1 MSSSGPRN
9 SKKAADRL
17 YKIQRRATKMIKG
30 LKNLSCEDKLKEL
43 KLFSLHKWSFMEDH
57 TTVFQVW
64 LLKRLGPLDKQPHV
78 EGTMGKK
85 VAQAEVSSWF
95 KKDFFLQREQLV
107 TRTISAGLLWLSQH
121 HCKFLSCD
129 RVLDNLTEA
138 PFSPESL
145 NLMIFWSLLQPR
157 LFYDSVAILKNSLF
171 V

>member
-30 LKNLSCEDKLKEL
+30 LKNLSCEYKLKEL

-85 VAQAEVSSWF
+85 VAQAEVSS
-95 KKDFFLQREQLV
+95 
-107 TRTISAGLLWLSQH
+107 
-121 HCKFLSCD
+121 
-129 RVLDNLTEA
+129 
-138 PFSPESL
+138 
-145 NLMIFWSLLQPR
+145 
-157 LFYDSVAILKNSLF
+157 
-171 V
+171 